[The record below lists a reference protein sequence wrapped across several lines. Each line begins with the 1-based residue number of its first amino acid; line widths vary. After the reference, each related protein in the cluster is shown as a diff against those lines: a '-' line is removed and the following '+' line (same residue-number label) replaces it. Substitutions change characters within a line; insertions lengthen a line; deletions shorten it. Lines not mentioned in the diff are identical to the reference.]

1 MGEPSGAGLP
11 SVRRQRAGLHKTPRS
26 LARELIK
33 ERRGY
38 NTWFRED
45 PVSLPQRKAI
55 EAIDEE
61 FGEKDQTLAEF
72 VNGFIEAHAVKGSE
86 GGEIV
91 LDVSS
96 EEYETVGRSFIRLMV
111 GWAAGLKGSRR

>member
-1 MGEPSGAGLP
+1 
-11 SVRRQRAGLHKTPRS
+11 
-26 LARELIK
+26 LIK

-38 NTWFRED
+38 NTQFRED
-45 PVSLPQRKAI
+45 PVSLPKREAI
-55 EAIDEE
+55 EVIGEE
-61 FGEKDQTLAEF
+61 FGEQDQTLSEF
-72 VNGFIEAHAVKGSE
+72 VNGFIEEHAVKGAE

-111 GWAAGLKGSRR
+111 GWAAGLNGSRRRRGILPSTLHDDHLEDFNKDKEVLH